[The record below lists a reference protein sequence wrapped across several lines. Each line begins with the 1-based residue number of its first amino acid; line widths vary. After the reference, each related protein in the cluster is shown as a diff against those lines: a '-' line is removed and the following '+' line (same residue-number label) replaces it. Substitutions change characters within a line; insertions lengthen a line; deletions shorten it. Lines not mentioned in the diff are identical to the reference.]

1 MRVEHTTFDAAM
13 FGLLMAVFGV
23 FGVMFAIVLAH
34 SYWKD
39 RHERRA
45 ARRVAREH
53 HQAYLARKRGAIN
66 PTEKENT
73 A

>member
-1 MRVEHTTFDAAM
+1 MKVEYTTFDAAM
-13 FGLLMAVFGV
+13 FGLLMAVFAV
-23 FGVMFAIVLAH
+23 FGVMFVIVLAS

-45 ARRVAREH
+45 ARRAVREH
-53 HQAYLARKRGAIN
+53 HQAYLARKRGATN
-66 PTEKENT
+66 PTEKGTT